1 VVDAVVDLIEL
12 PAGNRPLRVPLGL
25 PAMDGLSGFN
35 YISEQ
40 YLKNFLELIGVGPL
54 VAFQSRAG

>member
-1 VVDAVVDLIEL
+1 
-12 PAGNRPLRVPLGL
+12 LG
-25 PAMDGLSGFN
+25 GLN

-54 VAFQSRAG
+54 VAFQSRAGSTD